1 MAIRS
6 RVVEDVAVMV
16 AIVVGMPLVG
26 MLFLAVLY
34 YCCLEWLHYT
44 LVSRQWLPTKPMRTI
59 AANP

>member
-16 AIVVGMPLVG
+16 AIVVGMPVG

-34 YCCLEWLHYT
+34 YCCLEWLHDT

-59 AANP
+59 ASNP